1 MEGVSGEAK
10 RVRAAEARRN
20 LATRREL
27 RRKRWQRRQRLGPV
41 VAVVKAASLASLEMV
56 VAALSP
62 LPRLACRAFTAR
74 TLAPTML
81 DPVDAVA
88 TTFEPRGITTEDTI
102 VFVLGCI
109 PFVWAGVEFWRRIAV
124 GDPFGTGSDSVFI
137 NDTSGNRTRAV
148 RRVLGADAIFAARV
162 LFAIAGISL
171 ASVVV
176 AALPLF
182 NQ

>member
-1 MEGVSGEAK
+1 
-10 RVRAAEARRN
+10 
-20 LATRREL
+20 
-27 RRKRWQRRQRLGPV
+27 
-41 VAVVKAASLASLEMV
+41 
-56 VAALSP
+56 
-62 LPRLACRAFTAR
+62 
-74 TLAPTML
+74 ML
-81 DPVDAVA
+81 DPVDAVTTVLGTVDA
-88 TTFEPRGITTEDTI
+88 ITTTFEPRGITTEDTI
-102 VFVLGCI
+102 VFVLGCV

>member
-1 MEGVSGEAK
+1 
-10 RVRAAEARRN
+10 
-20 LATRREL
+20 
-27 RRKRWQRRQRLGPV
+27 
-41 VAVVKAASLASLEMV
+41 
-56 VAALSP
+56 
-62 LPRLACRAFTAR
+62 
-74 TLAPTML
+74 ML
-81 DPVDAVA
+81 DPVEAATTVDALT

-102 VFVLGCI
+102 VFVLGCV

-171 ASVVV
+171 ASVIV